1 MTINIEPSAFGPVRA
16 VAAELVVAHWL
27 SEQGGNPTLHGG
39 RRKGHDIVSG
49 DQLIDAKLLVATS
62 ASEKR
67 RFPGCTHKLRR
78 DRWKP
83 FDPAKT
89 THVMLVEFPADWTA
103 QSKTG
108 FTETTITIQ
117 HENVHL
123 CLIDVPELNEILAE
137 DREEAEDNNWA
148 FIILGEDLLK
158 EHQVY

>member
-1 MTINIEPSAFGPVRA
+1 MTITIEPSAFGPVRA

-27 SEQGGNPTLHGG
+27 SEQGGSPTLHGG
-39 RRKGHDIVSG
+39 RRKGHDIVNG
-49 DQLIDAKLLVATS
+49 DQLIDAKLLVPTS

-123 CLIDVPELNEILAE
+123 YLIGVPELNEILA
-137 DREEAEDNNWA
+137 DGREEAENNNWA